1 MEWHDHLGM
10 WLTALWLVYAVGL
23 GVWVVMQKRE
33 PAATLAW
40 VFSLLFLP
48 YLGFLVFY
56 LFGPRKL
63 RRSESRRRSSYEAIR
78 QAYAPAEAQRNAE
91 SPHDLSVQLA
101 KLVQTATG
109 MPLSTCDRIQLLV
122 NGSNKY
128 DAVLTGSGAMF
139 AEAVHSLA
147 DCGNQGLLLLGMK
160 RARRPPTPDYP
171 LGYGKEVY
179 FWSFL
184 VALMLFSVGGAFSVY
199 EGVHKLLHPEPLE
212 RPMIGVGVLAFSLA
226 LEWWSLRACLQE
238 VNRTRGKQ
246 PLWDWFRHSRDAE
259 MIVVFG
265 EQLAALLGLA
275 AALAAVALSLVTGD
289 PVYDA
294 IGTLAIGVL
303 LIVVA
308 VFVAVEVKQ
317 LLIGQSV
324 APERREAIRHFLES
338 RPEVSEVFNVITLQL
353 GPDVMV
359 AIQAHLGAELT
370 GAQLMTQINGIEVD
384 LRKAF
389 PDVRWCFFEPD
400 DSP

>member
-1 MEWHDHLGM
+1 MSGTSGSVRAILYALG
-10 WLTALWLVYAVGL
+10 ANIGI
-23 GVWVVMQKRE
+23 
-33 PAATLAW
+33 
-40 VFSLLFLP
+40 F
-48 YLGFLVFY
+48 
-56 LFGPRKL
+56 
-63 RRSESRRRSSYEAIR
+63 
-78 QAYAPAEAQRNAE
+78 
-91 SPHDLSVQLA
+91 LA
-101 KLVQTATG
+101 KAVA
-109 MPLSTCDRIQLLV
+109 
-122 NGSNKY
+122 
-128 DAVLTGSGAMF
+128 AVLTGSGAMF

-199 EGVHKLLHPEPLE
+199 EGLHKLMHPEPLE
-212 RPMIGVGVLAFSLA
+212 RPVIGVAVLAFSLA

-238 VNRTRGKQ
+238 VDRTRGSQ
-246 PLWDWFRHSRDAE
+246 SLWGWFRHSRDAE

-289 PVYDA
+289 PMYDA

-308 VFVAVEVKQ
+308 VFVAIEVKA

-324 APERREAIRHFLES
+324 APERRQAIRAFLEA
-338 RPEVSEVFNVITLQL
+338 RPEVHKIFNVITLQM

-359 AIQAHLGAELT
+359 AVQACLGEDLPSNELVRR
-370 GAQLMTQINGIEVD
+370 INAVETD
-384 LRKAF
+384 LKREF
-389 PDVRWCFFEPD
+389 PDVRWSFFEPD
-400 DSP
+400 DSD